1 MKSTNM
7 KTTLLSTAAI
17 LALAVIMTSTSLGA
31 SLGETINLNL
41 SSQVHGQESVPN
53 ETQRAP
59 ISSFDA
65 AELVYLEAVSVHPI
79 VLDDDVSYEEKMAFF
94 EAEAEKAGYIG
105 FRFADL
111 QGQAVALDQDG
122 AQIDVTDR
130 HYFQNAMAGEPN
142 VSDVLVSK
150 ETGESIVVY
159 ATPVYLNDSL
169 AGVLFA
175 SRIAN

>member
-1 MKSTNM
+1 MKITNM

-17 LALAVIMTSTSLGA
+17 LALAIMMMTTSLGA
-31 SLGETINLNL
+31 SIGETVNLNL
-41 SSQVHGQESVPN
+41 TSQAHGQESVPN
-53 ETQRAP
+53 ETQRTP
-59 ISSFDA
+59 VSSFDA
-65 AELVYLEAVSVHPI
+65 AELIYLEAVSLHPI
-79 VLDDDVSYEEKMAFF
+79 VLDDHVTYEEKMAFF

-111 QGQAVALDQDG
+111 QGNAVALDQQG
-122 AQIDVTDR
+122 AELDVSDR
-130 HYFQNAMAGEPN
+130 QYFQNALAGEPN

-175 SRIAN
+175 SRTAN

>member
-1 MKSTNM
+1 MKSTNL

-17 LALAVIMTSTSLGA
+17 LVLTVLMTSTSLGA
-31 SLGETINLNL
+31 SIGETVNLNL
-41 SSQVHGQESVPN
+41 TSQAHGQHAVPN
-53 ETQRAP
+53 ETQRHP
-59 ISSFDA
+59 VSSFDA
-65 AELVYLEAVSVHPI
+65 AELIYLEAVSVHPI
-79 VLDDDVSYEEKMAFF
+79 ILDDYVTYEDKMAFF

-111 QGQAVALDQDG
+111 QGNAVALDQQG
-122 AQIDVTDR
+122 KEFDVADR
-130 HYFQNAMAGEPN
+130 KYFQNALAGEPN

-159 ATPVYLNDSL
+159 ATPVYLNENL

-175 SRIAN
+175 SRVAK

>member
-1 MKSTNM
+1 LAFML
-7 KTTLLSTAAI
+7 TT
-17 LALAVIMTSTSLGA
+17 TSLGE
-31 SLGETINLNL
+31 SIGETINLNL
-41 SSQVHGQESVPN
+41 SSQAHGQETVPN
-53 ETQRAP
+53 ETQRTP

-65 AELVYLEAVSVHPI
+65 AELIYLEAVSVHPI
-79 VLDDDVSYEEKMAFF
+79 VLDDQATYEEKMAFF
-94 EAEAEKAGYIG
+94 EAEAEKAGYLG

-122 AQIDVTDR
+122 TQIDVSDR
-130 HYFQNAMAGEPN
+130 QYFQSAMAGDPN

-175 SRIAN
+175 SRAAN